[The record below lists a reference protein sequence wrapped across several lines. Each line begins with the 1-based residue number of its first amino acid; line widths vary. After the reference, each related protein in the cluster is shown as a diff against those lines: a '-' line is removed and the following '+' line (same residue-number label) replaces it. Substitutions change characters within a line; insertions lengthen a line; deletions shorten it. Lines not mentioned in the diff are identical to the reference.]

1 MRDALP
7 KRGPW
12 RRESTIVNLDN
23 TSGTGT
29 HWVCFKKYD
38 DDHVEYFDSYGD
50 LRPPLEVERY
60 LKGNQIYY
68 NDVGY
73 QSVNKD
79 SEICGHLCLAFLS
92 LK

>member
-7 KRGPW
+7 SHGPGKQ
-12 RRESTIVNLDN
+12 EAAIVNLDS
-23 TSGTGT
+23 TSGSGT
-29 HWVCFKKYD
+29 HWVCFRKYE

-50 LRPPLEVERY
+50 LRPPLEVENY
-60 LKGNQIYY
+60 LRGCHIYY

-79 SEICGHLCLAFLS
+79 STICGHLCLAFLS
-92 LK
+92 L